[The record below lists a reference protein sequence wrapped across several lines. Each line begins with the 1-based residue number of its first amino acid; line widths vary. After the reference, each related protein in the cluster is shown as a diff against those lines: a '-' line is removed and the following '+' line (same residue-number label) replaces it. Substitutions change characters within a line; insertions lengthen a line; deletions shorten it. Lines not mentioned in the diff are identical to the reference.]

1 MSAPAG
7 TGVWAA
13 LLTALWL
20 AGCSVLPEPR
30 PPVAYDH
37 YTLEAAPA
45 GTTPATL
52 RAPLTLLLPPP
63 RMHAGLDSARMAYRR
78 QPGQLDFY
86 ARSRWADPP
95 SQLLH
100 ALLLERFTR
109 EGPYAHVVDGTTPA
123 AADQRLDIE
132 VLEFLQ
138 DFTVTPSRYRVRL
151 RLTLV
156 DLGQRRV
163 RLQELMQAEVPA
175 PDDSP
180 QGGAAAA
187 GTAVNALFER
197 IRARLNEVLP
207 GDA

>member
-1 MSAPAG
+1 MKALTG
-7 TGVWAA
+7 TGVWTA

-20 AGCSVLPEPR
+20 AGCAVLPEPR
-30 PPVAYDH
+30 TPVAYDH
-37 YTLEAAPA
+37 YTLTAAPA
-45 GTTPATL
+45 EPPLATT
-52 RAPLTLLLPPP
+52 RAPLTLLLPPL
-63 RMHAGLDSARMAYRR
+63 RMRGGQDGTRMAYRR

-86 ARSRWADPP
+86 ARSRWVEPP

-100 ALLLERFTR
+100 VLLLERFTR
-109 EGPYAHVVDGTTPA
+109 EGPYAHVVDATTPV

-138 DFTVTPSRYRVRL
+138 DFTTTPSLYRVRL

-187 GTAVNALFER
+187 GAAVNALFER
-197 IRARLNEVLP
+197 IRARLQEVVP
-207 GDA
+207 DDA